1 MECSAP
7 GLLVHQQLQE
17 FTQTQVHWVC
27 DAIQPSHPRSS
38 PSPPAFN
45 LSQHQGLFR
54 WVISSH
60 QVAKVLEFQLQYQ
73 WTWES
78 FGLQGDPT
86 CQSWRKSVLNIH
98 WKDWC
103 WNSNTLVTRCK
114 EPTYWKRLW
123 CWDRFRAGGEG
134 DDRGWDGWMA
144 SSTQW
149 TWVWG
154 NSGR

>member
-1 MECSAP
+1 MP
-7 GLLVHQQLQE
+7 GLPVHQQLQE
-17 FTQTQVHWVC
+17 FTQTQLHWVG
-27 DAIQPSHPRSS
+27 DAIQPSHLLLSA
-38 PSPPAFN
+38 SPPAFN
-45 LSQHQGLFR
+45 LSQNQGLYK
-54 WVISSH
+54 WVSSSH

-73 WTWES
+73 WAWES

-86 CQSWRKSVLNIH
+86 SQSWRKSVLNIH

-103 WNSNTLVTRCK
+103 WSWNSNTLATWCK
-114 EPTYWKRLW
+114 EPAHWKRPW

-149 TWVWG
+149 TWVWT